1 MRVSPVAKFALTA
14 ALIALLGVQLCAA
27 KDTRAYKTALDLY
40 RHGMYERAMALFEEQ
55 DGDDLCEDYALLC
68 AVKLRSRNCGRR
80 VEAMDAAHPK
90 TMINSAVHFEY
101 ALLLFDEGEYRK
113 AAEEF
118 GKVSLTRLSRAEVCE
133 YWYKKGFAAY
143 NVEDLAEAERCFL
156 EATSRESQYLNP
168 SRFALGI
175 VAYRKGD
182 FEKAASW
189 FDLTRTDDRFRVLSQ
204 FYLVDCHFMM
214 KDYPYV
220 IAEGEKVFPELTPE
234 GKQHMSRLLS
244 ESYLVAGDAGKA
256 REYLDRENIS
266 SGSSSDYF
274 HAGSVYY
281 ALGDY
286 PNAVKY
292 FEQMTDR
299 SDSIGQIASY
309 QLGHS
314 YIKLKNKVKAMDCF
328 KAASLQN
335 FDDIIKE
342 DAFFNYAKLAFD
354 LDGND
359 SVFSS
364 YLAKYNTSRKG
375 DMIYDYLAMSSLRKR
390 DYAAAVEAYDN
401 IDDLTDAQKINYVK
415 ANYLRADQLLRGG
428 AYKDAIRYLKA
439 ASAYYF
445 PKSNSFNQLCRFTLA
460 EAYYRTESY
469 AEARKV
475 YTDLYNLSAL
485 DGRQEGKMI
494 PYGIAYTYFKQ
505 NDFASAAKWF
515 DNYLKTKDGYARQD
529 ALLRR
534 ADCDFARKDY
544 ASAAASYKAYASE
557 FPYSEKNSE
566 LYPFYRL
573 GVSYGLTGD
582 KFRKVEAL
590 KVAQQSSPKDK
601 YYKEALYELGR
612 AYNEVGDAALAIEAF
627 DILEENTTDKEYVA
641 RARMGKGM
649 VLGNAAKYEDALACY
664 KQVVSEM
671 PGTEYSNDALLSIQ
685 SIYTAMK
692 QPEKY
697 IEYLEANNLSTGT
710 TEADRRQLYYNT
722 AEQVFLAGNYS
733 GAVTSFGRFL
743 GQYPDSKEAPTAYY
757 YLAESYKYLGQKEK
771 ACEYYRRSIEEGLSG
786 SFAELAVVSFASLSY
801 SLEHFEEAYRAYS
814 SLLAQP
820 EMLSDKLNAYVG
832 QMRSAYKA
840 RMYNEAISASK
851 VVETN
856 AGSAELRRE
865 ALYVQSKSY
874 LVTSRRDEA
883 FVILRKLAAEPSTPE
898 GAEARYLIIQSSFD
912 AGNFAEVENQ
922 VYDFSAKAGDQS
934 YWLAKAF
941 IVLGDSFVERGNI
954 EQAVVTYESVRNG
967 YTPSEEGD
975 EIIDTVEHK
984 LSTL

>member
-1 MRVSPVAKFALTA
+1 MRVSPLAKFALTA
-14 ALIALLGVQLCAA
+14 ALIALLGVQVCSA

-55 DGDDLCEDYALLC
+55 HGDDLCEDYALLC

-118 GKVSLTRLSRAEVCE
+118 DKVSMARLSRAEVGE

-143 NVEDLAEAERCFL
+143 NVDNLPEAERCFL

-175 VAYRKGD
+175 VAYKKGD

-189 FDLTRTDDRFRVLSQ
+189 FDLTKTDERFRVLSE

-220 IAEGEKVFPELTPE
+220 IAAGEKVFPELTPE

-292 FEQMTDR
+292 FEQMTDK

-328 KAASLQN
+328 KSAAARN
-335 FDDIIKE
+335 YDDAIKE

-359 SVFSS
+359 GPFSD
-364 YLAKYNTSRKG
+364 YIAKYNTSRKG
-375 DMIYDYLAMSSLRKR
+375 EMIYDYLAMSSLRKR
-390 DYAAAVEAYDN
+390 DYAAAVDAYDN
-401 IDDLTDAQKINYVK
+401 IDDLTDAQKVNYVK
-415 ANYLRADQLLRGG
+415 ANYLRAEQLIRGG
-428 AYKDAIRYLKA
+428 SYKDAIRYLKA
-439 ASAYYF
+439 ASSYYF
-445 PKSNSFNQLCRFTLA
+445 PKSDRFNQLCRFTLA
-460 EAYYRTESY
+460 ETYYRTESY
-469 AEARKV
+469 KDARKV

-485 DGRQEGKMI
+485 DGRQEGRMI
-494 PYGIAYTYFKQ
+494 PYGIAYTYFKEKDYA
-505 NDFASAAKWF
+505 NAAKWF
-515 DNYLKTKDGYARQD
+515 DTYLKTKDATARQD

-544 ASAAASYKAYASE
+544 ASAATGYKAYTTE
-557 FPYSEKNSE
+557 FPFSENNPE
-566 LYPFYRL
+566 LYPVYRL
-573 GVSYGLTGD
+573 GVSYGLIGD

-590 KVAQQSSPKDK
+590 SAAKTAVPGSK
-601 YYKEALYELGR
+601 YYNECLYELGR
-612 AYNEVGDAALAIEAF
+612 AYNETGDSNLAIGAF
-627 DILEENTTDKEYVA
+627 DLLEDSTTDKEYTA

-649 VLGNAAKYEDALACY
+649 VLSNSAKYEEALECY
-664 KQVVSEM
+664 KQVVGDM

-710 TEADRRQLYYNT
+710 TDADRRQLYYNT

-733 GAVTSFGRFL
+733 GAVTSFGRYL
-743 GQYPDSKEAPTAYY
+743 SQYPDSKEAPTAYY
-757 YLAESYKYLGQKEK
+757 YLAESYKFLGQKEK
-771 ACEYYRRSIEEGLSG
+771 ACDYYRRSIDEGLSG
-786 SFAELAVVSFASLSY
+786 SFAELAVLSYASLSY
-801 SLEHFEEAYRAYS
+801 SLEHFEDAYRAYS
-814 SLLAQP
+814 SLLAQK
-820 EMLSDKLNAYVG
+820 EMLSGKLEAYVG

-840 RMYNEAISASK
+840 RMYNEAITASK
-851 VVETN
+851 VVDTN
-856 AGSAELRRE
+856 ADSAGLRRE
-865 ALYVQSKSY
+865 ALYIQAKSN
-874 LVTSRRDEA
+874 LATSHRDDA
-883 FVILRKLAAEPSTPE
+883 FVIFRKLAVEPSTPE

-912 AGNFAEVENQ
+912 AGNFTEVENQ
-922 VYDFSAKAGDQS
+922 VYDFAAKAGDQS

-954 EQAVVTYESVRNG
+954 EQAVVTYESVRGG
-967 YTPSEEGD
+967 YTPSAEGD
-975 EIIDTVEHK
+975 DILDTVEHK

>member
-1 MRVSPVAKFALTA
+1 MRVSPFAKFALTA
-14 ALIALLGVQLCAA
+14 ALIALLGAQVCAA
-27 KDTRAYKTALDLY
+27 KDTRAYKAALDLY

-55 DGDDLCEDYALLC
+55 EGDDLCEDYALLC

-90 TMINSAVHFEY
+90 SMINSAVHFEY

-113 AAEEF
+113 ASEEF
-118 GKVSLTRLSRAEVCE
+118 GKVSLARLSRAEVSE

-143 NVEDLAEAERCFL
+143 NVENYPEAEKCFV

-175 VAYRKGD
+175 VAYKRGD

-189 FDLTRTDDRFRVLSQ
+189 FDLTQTDDRFRVLSQ

-220 IAEGEKVFPELTPE
+220 IAAGEKVFPELTPE

-292 FEQMTDR
+292 FEQMTDK

-328 KAASLQN
+328 KSAASRN
-335 FDDIIKE
+335 FDDAIKE

-359 SVFSS
+359 GPFSD
-364 YLAKYNTSRKG
+364 YIAKYNTSRKG
-375 DMIYDYLAMSSLRKR
+375 EMIYDYLAMSSLRKR

-401 IDDLTDAQKINYVK
+401 IDDLTDAQKVNYVK
-415 ANYLRADQLLRGG
+415 ANYLRAEQLIRGG
-428 AYKDAIRYLKA
+428 SYKDAVRYLKA

-445 PKSNSFNQLCRFTLA
+445 PKSDRFNQLCRFTLA
-460 EAYYRTESY
+460 ETYYRTESY
-469 AEARKV
+469 QEARKI

-494 PYGIAYTYFKQ
+494 PYGIAYTYFKERDYA
-505 NDFASAAKWF
+505 NAAKWF
-515 DNYLKTKDGYARQD
+515 DSYLKTKDATARQD

-544 ASAAASYKAYASE
+544 ASAAAGYKAYTAE
-557 FPYSEKNSE
+557 FPFSEKNPE
-566 LYPFYRL
+566 LYPVYRL
-573 GVSYGLTGD
+573 GVSYGLVGD

-590 KVAQQSSPKDK
+590 SVAKTAVPGSK
-601 YYKEALYELGR
+601 YYNETLYELGR
-612 AYNEVGDAALAIEAF
+612 AYNETGDSKLAISAF
-627 DILEENTTDKEYVA
+627 DLLEDSTTDKEYTA

-649 VLGNAAKYEDALACY
+649 VLSNSGRYEDALACY
-664 KQVVSEM
+664 KQVVSDL

-733 GAVTSFGRFL
+733 GAVTSFGRYL
-743 GQYPDSKEAPTAYY
+743 SQYPDSKEAPTAYY
-757 YLAESYKYLGQKEK
+757 YLAESYKFLGQKEK
-771 ACEYYRRSIEEGLSG
+771 ACDYYRRSIDEGLSG
-786 SFAELAVVSFASLSY
+786 SFAELAVLSYASLSY
-801 SLEHFEEAYRAYS
+801 SLEHFEDAYRAYS
-814 SLLAQP
+814 SLLAQK
-820 EMLSDKLNAYVG
+820 EMLSGKLEAYVG

-840 RMYNEAISASK
+840 RMYAEAISASK
-851 VVETN
+851 VVDTN
-856 AGSAELRRE
+856 ADSAGLRRE
-865 ALYVQSKSY
+865 ALYIQSKSY

-922 VYDFSAKAGDQS
+922 VYDFAAGAGSQS

-954 EQAVVTYESVRNG
+954 EQAVVTYESVRSG
-967 YTPSEEGD
+967 YTPSDEGD
-975 EIIDTVEHK
+975 DILETVEHK